1 MLNYVENSAKIKF
14 IATRK
19 IQIDEE
25 IGWDYT
31 PKVVEYSTSSDEME
45 ATEYSSNVS
54 KISDADERKKIL
66 KGLGF
71 KETSYSLWFRI

>member
-1 MLNYVENSAKIKF
+1 MLDFIENSTKLEI

-19 IQIDEE
+19 IKIDEE
-25 IGWDYT
+25 IGLDYT
-31 PKVVEYSTSSDEME
+31 G
-45 ATEYSSNVS
+45 SSNVS

-71 KETSYSLWFRI
+71 KQT